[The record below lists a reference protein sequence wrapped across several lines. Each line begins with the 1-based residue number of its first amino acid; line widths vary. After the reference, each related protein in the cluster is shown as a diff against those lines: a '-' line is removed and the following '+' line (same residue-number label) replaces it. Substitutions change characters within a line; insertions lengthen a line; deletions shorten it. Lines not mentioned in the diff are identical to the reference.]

1 MTTVPSVNDEVI
13 SDVDSLRSKL
23 ESLVHDARRNE
34 KTLRKFQNLELR
46 LLSCSSLAELM
57 QLITHKSKSTF
68 GWDILT
74 IVLHD
79 EQQDINRLLQ
89 DGGEEAGRHPELIFT
104 RDILPLKKIFG
115 RYKKPLLGTFDIDKY
130 ADLFLRDKKY
140 PRSVALLPLYRGSKL
155 LGSLNLGS
163 FQYQRFNKHDAT
175 DFLEHL
181 AAVLATCLD
190 TSIAQ
195 EQLKQA
201 GLTDAL
207 TGVNNRRF
215 FDQRLTEE
223 ISRAQR
229 LQSSVSC
236 LFIDIDH
243 FKKVNDNFG
252 HETGDLVLKKV
263 AELIRAQLRNID
275 VVARYGGE
283 EFAVLLEQ
291 SGQDWAKEVAER
303 IQQSMYDTTFVEND
317 GEKCHLTVSIGV
329 STIEKP
335 KKGHNSFDL
344 GRELLRKADKALYKA
359 KQDGRNKVELD
370 SNLSL

>member
-1 MTTVPSVNDEVI
+1 MSTVPSVKDEI
-13 SDVDSLRSKL
+13 STDIDTLRNKL
-23 ESLVHDARRNE
+23 ESLIHDARRNE
-34 KTLRKFQNLELR
+34 KTLRKFQTLELR

-79 EQQDINRLLQ
+79 EHQDINRLLL
-89 DGGEEAGRHPELIFT
+89 DSGDDASRYPELIFI

-115 RYKKPLLGTFDIDKY
+115 RFRKPLLGTFDIDKHE
-130 ADLFLRDKKY
+130 DLFLSDKKF
-140 PRSVALLPLYRGSKL
+140 PSSVALLPLYRNNRL

-163 FQYQRFNKHDAT
+163 FQCQRFNKHDAT

-190 TSIAQ
+190 TTIAQ
-195 EQLKQA
+195 EKLKQA

-215 FDQRLTEE
+215 FDQRLNEE

-229 LQSSVSC
+229 LQTSVSC

-243 FKKVNDNFG
+243 FKEVNDNFG

-263 AELIRAQLRNID
+263 AEIIRAQLRNID

-291 SGQDWAKEVAER
+291 SGQDWATEVAQR
-303 IQQSMYDTTFVEND
+303 IQKSVFNTKFVEHATT
-317 GEKCHLTVSIGV
+317 KYTLTVSIGV
-329 STIEKP
+329 STIESP
-335 KKGHNSFDL
+335 DKKQNSHDL
-344 GRELLRKADKALYKA
+344 GKELLRKADKALYKA
-359 KQDGRNKVELD
+359 KQEGRNKVMLD
-370 SNLSL
+370 SNL

>member
-1 MTTVPSVNDEVI
+1 MPIAPHIEEEITETDA
-13 SDVDSLRSKL
+13 LRSKL

-34 KTLRKFQNLELR
+34 VTLRKFQNLELR

-57 QLITHKSKSTF
+57 QLIAHKSKSTF

-74 IVLHD
+74 IILHD
-79 EQQDINRLLQ
+79 EHQDIKRLLR
-89 DGGEEAGRHPELIFT
+89 DVGEDTSRYPELIFT
-104 RDILPLKKIFG
+104 SDILQLKKFYG
-115 RYKKPLLGTFDIDKY
+115 RFKKPLLGSFDGH
-130 ADLFLRDKKY
+130 AHENLFLHDRKF
-140 PRSVALLPLYRGSKL
+140 PRSVALLPLFRKNKL

-163 FQYQRFNKHDAT
+163 FQEGRFNKQDAT

-190 TSIAQ
+190 TTIAQ
-195 EQLKQA
+195 EKLKQA

-215 FDQRLTEE
+215 FDQRLSEE

-243 FKKVNDNFG
+243 FKVVNDSFG
-252 HETGDLVLKKV
+252 HETGDSVLTKV

-291 SGQDWAKEVAER
+291 SGQDWAEEVAER
-303 IQQSMYDTTFVEND
+303 IQQSIAETTFVK
-317 GEKCHLTVSIGV
+317 GEDCSLTVSIGV

-335 KKGHNSFDL
+335 NINQNTFDL
-344 GRELLRKADKALYKA
+344 GRELLRRADKALYQA
-359 KQDGRNKVELD
+359 KQDGRNKVVLH
-370 SNLSL
+370 STL

>member
-1 MTTVPSVNDEVI
+1 MTAPSLDEQVSEI
-13 SDVDSLRSKL
+13 EALRNRL
-23 ESLVHDARRNE
+23 ESLVNDARRNE
-34 KTLRKFQNLELR
+34 VTLRKFQNLELK
-46 LLSCSSLAELM
+46 LLGCSSLAELM
-57 QLITHKSKSTF
+57 QLVTHKSKSTF
-68 GWDILT
+68 GWDVLT

-79 EQQDINRLLQ
+79 EHQDIKRLLR
-89 DGGEEAGRHPELIFT
+89 DVGEDTSRYPELIFT
-104 RDILPLKKIFG
+104 ADILSLKKFYG
-115 RYKKPLLGTFDIDKY
+115 RYKKPLLGAFDDDY
-130 ADLFLRDKKY
+130 HENLFLSDRRY
-140 PRSVALLPLYRGSKL
+140 PRSVALLPLFRKNKL

-163 FQYQRFNKHDAT
+163 FQQARFNKQDAT

-190 TSIAQ
+190 TTIAQ
-195 EQLKQA
+195 EKLKQA

-229 LQSSVSC
+229 LHSSVSC

-243 FKKVNDNFG
+243 FKIINDSFG
-252 HETGDLVLKKV
+252 HETGDNVLTQV

-291 SGQDWAKEVAER
+291 SGQDYAEEVAER
-303 IQQSMYDTTFVEND
+303 ILQTVAETAFVK
-317 GEKCHLTVSIGV
+317 GEDCSLTVSIGV

-335 KKGHNSFDL
+335 NTQQNTFDL
-344 GRELLRKADKALYKA
+344 GRELLRKADKALYQA
-359 KQDGRNKVELD
+359 KQDGRNKVVLH
-370 SNLSL
+370 SML

>member
-1 MTTVPSVNDEVI
+1 MSTVTTVKEEVVTEI
-13 SDVDSLRSKL
+13 DSLRDKL

-34 KTLRKFQNLELR
+34 KTLRKFQNFELR

-57 QLITHKSKSTF
+57 QLIIHKSKSTF
-68 GWDILT
+68 DWDVLT
-74 IVLHD
+74 IILEDKH
-79 EQQDINRLLQ
+79 QDINRLLL
-89 DGGEEAGRHPELIFT
+89 DVGEDTSRFPELIFT
-104 RDILPLKKIFG
+104 RDILFLKRLFG
-115 RYKKPLLGTFDIDKY
+115 RYKKPLLGIYDATKHEN
-130 ADLFLRDKKY
+130 LFIAERKL
-140 PRSVALLPLYRGSKL
+140 PRSIALLPLYRNTKL

-163 FQYQRFNKHDAT
+163 YQQRRFSKNDAT

-190 TSIAQ
+190 TTIAQ
-195 EQLKQA
+195 EKLKQA

-215 FDQRLTEE
+215 FDQRLNEE

-229 LQSSVSC
+229 LNSSVSC

-243 FKKVNDNFG
+243 FKVINDSFG
-252 HETGDLVLKKV
+252 HETGDKVLKKV

-291 SGQDWAKEVAER
+291 SGQDWAVEVAER
-303 IQQSMYDTTFVEND
+303 ILESIFETKFIEN
-317 GEKCHLTVSIGV
+317 ENSKLTVSIGV
-329 STIEKP
+329 ATLEHPNTKLS
-335 KKGHNSFDL
+335 SLDL
-344 GRELLRKADKALYKA
+344 GRKLLRNADKALYQA
-359 KQDGRNKVELD
+359 KQEGRNKVVLY
-370 SNLSL
+370 SQLK

>member
-1 MTTVPSVNDEVI
+1 MTASFIKEEI
-13 SDVDSLRSKL
+13 SEIDTLRNRL

-34 KTLRKFQNLELR
+34 VTLRKFQNLELR

-57 QLITHKSKSTF
+57 QLIAHKSKSTF
-68 GWDILT
+68 GWDVLT

-79 EQQDINRLLQ
+79 EHQDIKRLLR
-89 DGGEEAGRHPELIFT
+89 DVGEDTSRYPELIFT
-104 RDILPLKKIFG
+104 SEILHLKKFYG
-115 RYKKPLLGTFDIDKY
+115 RYKKPLLGAFDINLHE
-130 ADLFLRDKKY
+130 DLFLSDRKY
-140 PRSVALLPLYRGSKL
+140 PRSVALLPLFRKNKL

-163 FQYQRFNKHDAT
+163 FQQGRFNRQDAT

-190 TSIAQ
+190 TTIAQ
-195 EQLKQA
+195 EKLKQA

-215 FDQRLTEE
+215 FDQRLNEE

-243 FKKVNDNFG
+243 FKVINDSFG
-252 HETGDLVLKKV
+252 HETGDNVLTQV

-291 SGQDWAKEVAER
+291 SGQDYAEEVAER
-303 IQQSMYDTTFVEND
+303 IKHSIAETNFVKGEN
-317 GEKCHLTVSIGV
+317 CSLTVSIGV
-329 STIEKP
+329 STIERP
-335 KKGHNSFDL
+335 DALQNTFDV
-344 GRELLRKADKALYKA
+344 GRELLRKADKALYQA
-359 KQDGRNKVELD
+359 KQDGRNKVVLH
-370 SNLSL
+370 STL

>member
-1 MTTVPSVNDEVI
+1 MTAPILDEHVSEI
-13 SDVDSLRSKL
+13 EALRNRL
-23 ESLVHDARRNE
+23 ESLVKDARRNE
-34 KTLRKFQNLELR
+34 VTLRKFQNLELK
-46 LLSCSSLAELM
+46 LLGCSSLAELM
-57 QLITHKSKSTF
+57 QLVAHKSKSTF
-68 GWDILT
+68 GWDVLT

-79 EQQDINRLLQ
+79 EHQDIKRLLR
-89 DGGEEAGRHPELIFT
+89 DVGEDTSRYPELIFT
-104 RDILPLKKIFG
+104 SDILNLKKFYG
-115 RYKKPLLGTFDIDKY
+115 RYKKPLLGAFDIDIHE
-130 ADLFLRDKKY
+130 DLFLSDRRY
-140 PRSVALLPLYRGSKL
+140 PRSVALLPLFRKNKL

-163 FQYQRFNKHDAT
+163 FQQGRFNKQDAT

-190 TSIAQ
+190 TTIAQ
-195 EQLKQA
+195 EKLKQA

-215 FDQRLTEE
+215 FDQRLSEE

-243 FKKVNDNFG
+243 FKIINDSFG
-252 HETGDLVLKKV
+252 HETGDNVLTQV

-291 SGQDWAKEVAER
+291 SGQDYAEEVAER
-303 IQQSMYDTTFVEND
+303 IQQTVAETIFVK
-317 GEKCHLTVSIGV
+317 GEDCSLTVSIGV
-329 STIEKP
+329 STIENP
-335 KKGHNSFDL
+335 NTELNTFDL
-344 GRELLRKADKALYKA
+344 GRELLRKADKALYQA
-359 KQDGRNKVELD
+359 KQDGRNKVVLH
-370 SNLSL
+370 SML

>member
-1 MTTVPSVNDEVI
+1 MPTAPHIEEKITEV
-13 SDVDSLRSKL
+13 DALRNKL
-23 ESLVHDARRNE
+23 ESLVHDARKNE
-34 KTLRKFQNLELR
+34 VTLRKFQSLELR

-57 QLITHKSKSTF
+57 QLIAHKSKSTF
-68 GWDILT
+68 GWDVLT
-74 IVLHD
+74 IILHD
-79 EQQDINRLLQ
+79 EHQDIKRLLR
-89 DGGEEAGRHPELIFT
+89 DVGEDTSRYPELIFT
-104 RDILPLKKIFG
+104 SDILQLKKFYG
-115 RYKKPLLGTFDIDKY
+115 RSKKPLLGSFDGYLHK
-130 ADLFLRDKKY
+130 DLFLTDRKF
-140 PRSVALLPLYRGSKL
+140 PRSVALLPLFRKNKL

-163 FQYQRFNKHDAT
+163 FQAGRFNKHDAT

-190 TSIAQ
+190 TTIAQ
-195 EQLKQA
+195 EKLKQA

-215 FDQRLTEE
+215 FDQRLNEE

-243 FKKVNDNFG
+243 FKVVNDSFG
-252 HETGDLVLKKV
+252 HETGDSVLTKV

-291 SGQDWAKEVAER
+291 SGQDWAEEVAER
-303 IQQSMYDTTFVEND
+303 IQQSIEETTFVSGEN
-317 GEKCHLTVSIGV
+317 CSLTVSIGV

-335 KKGHNSFDL
+335 STNQNTFDL
-344 GRELLRKADKALYKA
+344 GRELLRKADKALYQA
-359 KQDGRNKVELD
+359 KQDGRNKVVLH
-370 SNLSL
+370 STL

>member
-1 MTTVPSVNDEVI
+1 MSTLPHLEEELTEIDA
-13 SDVDSLRSKL
+13 LRNRL

-34 KTLRKFQNLELR
+34 VTLRKFQNLELR

-57 QLITHKSKSTF
+57 QLIAHKSKSTF
-68 GWDILT
+68 GWDVLT

-79 EQQDINRLLQ
+79 EHQDIKRLLR
-89 DGGEEAGRHPELIFT
+89 DVGEDTSRYPELIFT
-104 RDILPLKKIFG
+104 SDILNLKKYYG
-115 RYKKPLLGTFDIDKY
+115 RYKKPLLGAFDINHHE
-130 ADLFLRDKKY
+130 DLFLSDRKY
-140 PRSVALLPLYRGSKL
+140 PRSVALLPLFRKNKL

-163 FQYQRFNKHDAT
+163 FQLRRFNKQDAT

-190 TSIAQ
+190 TTIAQ
-195 EQLKQA
+195 EKLKQA

-215 FDQRLTEE
+215 FDQRLNEE

-243 FKKVNDNFG
+243 FKVVNDSFG
-252 HETGDLVLKKV
+252 HETGDVVLTKV

-291 SGQDWAKEVAER
+291 SGQDYAEEVAER
-303 IQQSMYDTTFVEND
+303 IQHSISETTFVD
-317 GEKCHLTVSIGV
+317 GENCSLTVSIGV
-329 STIEKP
+329 STLEKP
-335 KKGHNSFDL
+335 DIKMNTFDL
-344 GRELLRKADKALYKA
+344 GRELLRKADKALYQA
-359 KQDGRNKVELD
+359 KQDGRNRVVLH
-370 SNLSL
+370 STI